1 MWKKKIRYS
10 CRKNLADKRVRV
22 KGRFVKLPPKEAGEE
37 EGRGGMS
44 WSSSGQALAVIQE
57 GVADTAK
64 SVVDGE
70 EEEEEGEEEEES
82 EEMEK
87 EGPVCRMRR
96 HSICF

>member
-1 MWKKKIRYS
+1 
-10 CRKNLADKRVRV
+10 
-22 KGRFVKLPPKEAGEE
+22 
-37 EGRGGMS
+37 MS